1 MLCEKPK
8 FMVSIHFGFCSISK
22 NLNISHSALAK
33 CIENV
38 YNKDDYS
45 KSARMNV
52 NCLFF
57 K

>member
-38 YNKDDYS
+38 YNKDDYP

-52 NCLFF
+52 NCLCF